1 MGAIGNLTAPI
12 DIQSVN
18 QAVYDHEDLLVTL
31 DTQAAANVLQHFTP
45 MSGITNS
52 IMLGRTSV
60 GAVSRKYTGTFQ
72 GEVSKGEIFP
82 RELKVWACVME
93 MLDEPE
99 KYRRAYIT
107 EVRGG
112 LTTHPFEVWLIN
124 YGIKAASQDLHNVLC
139 TAKRD
144 ESSSK
149 TSIADSFNGY
159 GTILDAERTAGEIAV
174 AKGNMCNTGAFT
186 RADIGDQLLEMYRK
200 MPLTFRNKP
209 NQKLHISADLG
220 DLYDNWMEDHG
231 VMVIGNGAESAG
243 QKYLR
248 NTANKLEIVRHT
260 DFPQGS
266 QFAFIT
272 DKSNA
277 IYGYD
282 SDSDFS
288 SMRATDKEGGV
299 YQFAAAGKYVFGMQ
313 FRSIDKS
320 ELMVNEQAVTPQVEG
335 QAVTSEVEGQ
345 AVTSEDNEQGE

>member
-1 MGAIGNLTAPI
+1 MGAINDLTKPI
-12 DIQSVN
+12 DITKVN

-31 DTQAAANVLQHFTP
+31 DTMAAANVLQHFTP

-52 IMLGRTSV
+52 IMLGKTSV

-72 GEVSKGEIFP
+72 GEVSKGAIEP

-107 EVRGG
+107 EVKGG
-112 LTTHPFEVWLIN
+112 LTTHPFEIWLIN

-144 ESSSK
+144 DSAGK
-149 TSIADSFNGY
+149 TAIGDSFNGY
-159 GTILDAERTAGEIAV
+159 GTILQSEITASKITTAL
-174 AKGNMCNTGAFT
+174 GNKCATGVFT
-186 RADIGDQLLEMYRK
+186 RADIGDQLLEMWRK
-200 MPLTFRNKP
+200 MPLTFRDKP
-209 NQKLHISADLG
+209 NQKLHISADAG
-220 DLYDNWMEDHG
+220 DMYDDWMEDHG
-231 VMVIGNGAESAG
+231 IMVIGNGAESAG
-243 QKYLR
+243 QKFLR
-248 NTANKLEIVRHT
+248 NTGNRLEIVRHT
-260 DFPQGS
+260 DFPAGS
-266 QFAFIT
+266 SFAFIT
-272 DKSNA
+272 DKSNL

-320 ELMVNEQAVTPQVEG
+320 ELMVNEQPITPASAG
-335 QAVTSEVEGQ
+335 
-345 AVTSEDNEQGE
+345 